1 MFSTGNC
8 CGGDYFCYVGE
19 TCQGPDDVGDVN
31 CCIDGSCTPA
41 KYVIL
46 YASGGSGS
54 ASATAAPSSTVES
67 QTGQSQAS
75 TIGTSAGVKS
85 QVQSTSP
92 SASTAAGS
100 VAQSSQTAATTGA
113 SGNSAT
119 PSSVPAS
126 TTSKSEGACLTHG
139 LLWHGAL
146 FSILTLMLPPLL
158 MLVLM

>member
-1 MFSTGNC
+1 MFSSGNC

-46 YASGGSGS
+46 YASGS
-54 ASATAAPSSTVES
+54 ASVTAAPSSTVES

-75 TIGTSAGVKS
+75 TVGTSAGVTS

-92 SASTAAGS
+92 GASTAAAS
-100 VAQSSQTAATTGA
+100 IAQSSQTAATTSA
-113 SGNSAT
+113 AGNSAT
-119 PSSVPAS
+119 ISSAPAS
-126 TTSKSEGACLTHG
+126 TTSKSGARHLTHG
-139 LLWHGAL
+139 LLWDGAL
-146 FSILTLMLPPLL
+146 FGVLTLMLPPLL

>member
-1 MFSTGNC
+1 MFSSGNC

-19 TCQGPDDVGDVN
+19 TCQGPDDVGDIN

-75 TIGTSAGVKS
+75 TVGTSAGVTS
-85 QVQSTSP
+85 QAQSTSP
-92 SASTAAGS
+92 GASTAAGS
-100 VAQSSQTAATTGA
+100 ITQSSQTAATTSA
-113 SGNSAT
+113 AGNSAAT
-119 PSSVPAS
+119 SSAPAS
-126 TTSKSEGACLTHG
+126 TTSKSGAARLTHG
-139 LLWHGAL
+139 LLWDGAL
-146 FSILTLMLPPLL
+146 FGVLTLMLL